1 MIRTYLDWLLAV
13 PWSKRSEDV
22 VDPQKAREVLDADH
36 SGLEDVKARITDLAV
51 RKLRKDRGLADDKRS
66 GAILTLVG
74 PPARQD
80 VDRRVDRQG
89 DGTQVRAH
97 VARRRPRRSEIRGH
111 RRTTSAR
118 SRGGWSA
125 PCATPGR

>member
-1 MIRTYLDWLLAV
+1 M

-22 VDPQKAREVLDADH
+22 IDPQKAREVLDADH
-36 SGLEDVKARITDLAV
+36 SGLEDVKARITEHLAV

-74 PPARQD
+74 LSRHGQD

-97 VARRRPRRSEIRGH
+97 RSAASAMSRRSAVTGALHIG
-111 RRTTSAR
+111 ALP
-118 SRGGWSA
+118 GGGLVRA
-125 PCATPGR
+125 CATPGR